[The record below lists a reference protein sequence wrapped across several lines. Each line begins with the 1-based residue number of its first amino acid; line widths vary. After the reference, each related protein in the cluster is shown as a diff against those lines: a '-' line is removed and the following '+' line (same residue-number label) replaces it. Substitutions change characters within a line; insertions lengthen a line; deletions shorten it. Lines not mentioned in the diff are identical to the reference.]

1 MGIELERM
9 NFYVTN
15 RTKNDVFVKTFEEVL
30 KTINLE
36 MKDFIGKEDI
46 NLYEVKNIEE
56 LEKILEELNRK
67 NKNNYEI
74 TAIRPTIIEYDN
86 KKILFYNLEEIKK
99 YFEKIYSNFYEK
111 NEIEYITDSYDLI
124 KSGIEVKEVWNAEF
138 EKSKKIN
145 FKYDKSK
152 EKEIEI

>member
-1 MGIELERM
+1 MGIELEKM
-9 NFYVTN
+9 KFYVTKDA
-15 RTKNDVFVKTFEEVL
+15 KNDVFINTYEEVL
-30 KTINLE
+30 RTIRE

>member
-1 MGIELERM
+1 MGIRLEKM
-9 NFYVTN
+9 KFYVTN
-15 RTKNDVFVKTFEEVL
+15 TKNDVFTDTYEGVL
-30 KTINLE
+30 RTIRE